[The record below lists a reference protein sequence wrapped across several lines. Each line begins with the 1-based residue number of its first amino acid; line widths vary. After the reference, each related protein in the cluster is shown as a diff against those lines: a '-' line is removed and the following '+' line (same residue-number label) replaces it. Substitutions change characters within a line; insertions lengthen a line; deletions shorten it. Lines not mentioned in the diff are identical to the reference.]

1 MLLQFNSVRPML
13 GGDYLCV
20 FANDFRKIPE
30 RIRSMYELH
39 AVELAVLENLP
50 DVRAEVTANDFTYG
64 IEVPVDLTRKRLGL
78 TYLRYM
84 VD

>member
-1 MLLQFNSVRPML
+1 MLLQFNSVHPML

-20 FANDFRKIPE
+20 FTHDYRKIPE
-30 RIRSMYELH
+30 WIRSLYELR
-39 AVELAVLENLP
+39 AVGLSVLENLP
-50 DVRAEVTANDFTYG
+50 DVNAEVTANNFTYG